1 MRRFLAIVLFGCF
14 LLAMTGTAQAVE
26 IKAKGTWRVH
36 FDAIKNPAFNS
47 DEKWDTFTA
56 MQRMR
61 TIFELIAS
69 ENLKGV
75 LQLEI
80 GNLTWGGDNGGGLN
94 ADGVNVKTRHAF
106 LDFNLPAGDLN
117 LKAGLQPVA
126 LPGTLG
132 SHILEA
138 DVAALVGHLPFTDG
152 VGLTLGWARPYDLA
166 TINPDDPGKKWDDEV
181 DVFLAVL
188 PVSLDG
194 VSLNPFAAVS
204 RWGKDFNLYEL
215 DNPKNAVMGHAG
227 LNFEANML
235 DPVTI
240 MGDFNYGQVKWSD
253 DFKQSGWIADLAVQ
267 YAMDMVTPE
276 LFFLYE
282 SGEGSG
288 FLTGGKSKR
297 MPVIGTDGGSVSIGG
312 VGYGGGTEF
321 AQDNFLRGLLVELD
335 PMEYQADEGAV
346 GLWAVGFALRDIT
359 FMENLS
365 HEFVVAYARGTNHK
379 DNFFL
384 MTTKDSYWE
393 VDFNTTWQMYENL
406 AMILELACGKVTLD
420 DMGMGRG
427 DLAKDALYRG
437 VLGMV
442 YQF

>member
-1 MRRFLAIVLFGCF
+1 MKRFLLV
-14 LLAMTGTAQAVE
+14 LAMLVAFVFSALGTAQAVE

-36 FDAIKNPAFNS
+36 FDYIKNPTFNN

-61 TIFELIAS
+61 TIFEFIAS

-80 GNLTWGGDNGGGLN
+80 GNLVWGDDQGGGLN
-94 ADGVNVKTRHAF
+94 ADGVNIKTRHAF
-106 LDFNLPAGDLN
+106 IDFKLPVGDVDVR
-117 LKAGLQPVA
+117 AGLQEVA
-126 LPGTLG
+126 LPSTLG

-138 DVAALVGHLPFTDG
+138 DVAALVAHAPLGDM
-152 VGLTLGWARPYDLA
+152 VGLTLGWARPYDQA
-166 TINPDDPGKKWDDEV
+166 KVNPNDSSKKWDDEV

-194 VSLNPFAAVS
+194 IGLNPFVVVS

-215 DNPKNAVMGHAG
+215 DNPKNATMWHAG
-227 LNFEANML
+227 LNFEVDML
-235 DPVTI
+235 DPIAV
-240 MGDFNYGQVKWSD
+240 MGDFNYGHVKWSD
-253 DFKQSGWIADLAVQ
+253 NFKQSGWIADLAVQ

-276 LFFLYE
+276 VFFLYE
-282 SGEGSG
+282 SGEGSD
-288 FLTGGKSKR
+288 FMRSDKSKR
-297 MPVIGTDGGSVSIGG
+297 MPTIGTDGGAVGIN

-321 AQDNFLRGLLVELD
+321 AQDNFVRGLLVELD

-365 HEFVVAYARGTNHK
+365 HEFVVSYARGTNHK
-379 DNFFL
+379 DNWML

-406 AMILELACGKVTLD
+406 AMVLELAYGKVKLD
-420 DMGMGRG
+420 DMGMERG

-442 YQF
+442 YRF

>member
-1 MRRFLAIVLFGCF
+1 MKRFMVVA
-14 LLAMTGTAQAVE
+14 LLAAFVLGVAGTAQAVE

-36 FDAIKNPAFNS
+36 FDAIKNPTFNS

-61 TIFELIAS
+61 TIFEFIAS

-80 GNLTWGGDNGGGLN
+80 GNLTWGDDEGGGLN

-106 LDFNLPAGDLN
+106 INFMLPGTQVEF
-117 LKAGLQPVA
+117 KAGLQALA
-126 LPGTLG
+126 LPSTLG

-138 DVAALVGHLPFTDG
+138 DVAALVAHLPFSEEF
-152 VGLTLGWARPYDLA
+152 GLTLGWARPYDQA
-166 TINPDDPGKKWDDEV
+166 KINPNDVTKKWDDEV
-181 DVFLAVL
+181 DVFLGVL
-188 PVSLDG
+188 PVNLDG
-194 VSLNPFAAVS
+194 VSLNPFVAVS

-215 DNPKNAVMGHAG
+215 DNPKNATMWHAG
-227 LNFEANML
+227 LNFEMDML
-235 DPVTI
+235 DPVAVL
-240 MGDFNYGQVKWSD
+240 GDFNYGHVKWSE
-253 DFKQSGWIADLAVQ
+253 DFKQSGWIAGLAVQ

-276 LFFLYE
+276 IFFLYE
-282 SGEGSG
+282 SGEGED
-288 FLTGGKSKR
+288 FLTSGTSKR
-297 MPVIGTDGGSVSIGG
+297 MPVIGTDGGSVSINN

-335 PMEYQADEGAV
+335 PMGYQSDEGAV
-346 GLWAVGFALRDIT
+346 GLWAVGAALREIT
-359 FMENLS
+359 FMDDLS
-365 HEFVVAYARGTNHK
+365 HDFVVSYARGTNHK
-379 DNFFL
+379 DNLFL
-384 MTTKDSYWE
+384 LTTQDSYWE
-393 VDFNTTWQMYENL
+393 VDFNSTWQMYENL
-406 AMILELACGKVTLD
+406 AVILELAYGKVKLD
-420 DMGMGRG
+420 DMGMERG